1 MLGPLACL
9 ALGIALI
16 LTLILVFRFHAFL
29 ALTAAAIAVA
39 MLSDRIPLESSL
51 VLVTTEFGKTMGG
64 IGILIVFAAII
75 GKCLMD
81 SGAADRIVRSFTRVF
96 GEGREN
102 YSLLASGF
110 VLSIPVFF
118 DTVFYLLAPL
128 ARAAYARTKQNYV
141 LLVCSVAAGGVAAH
155 SLVPPTPGP
164 LLVAETLGVS
174 IGLTMLV
181 GIMASTVPVIMGGIV
196 YARWIARRM
205 PFVPGTILGVS
216 EEGLETTAAKPDSAL
231 PGFCISCA
239 PFVLP
244 IVMLAGTSIMK
255 PFITHE
261 KALVWITVLGDKNL
275 VFFLGALVAIGLLI
289 SQNRLGLRETMK
301 SLEPAIASGA
311 VIAFITCAGGAF
323 GKVLASAG
331 VGDVITEAS
340 EEWGFSLLIM
350 AFLTA
355 SLLRIAQ
362 GSTTVAMIT
371 TAGIVAPALATV
383 ELSYNP
389 VYLGCAIGFGGVG
402 FSWMNDSGF
411 WIFSQLTGLSE
422 AQTLKTWSAILTI
435 MAVTGILWTA
445 LLAKMLPLV

>member
-1 MLGPLACL
+1 
-9 ALGIALI
+9 
-16 LTLILVFRFHAFL
+16 
-29 ALTAAAIAVA
+29 
-39 MLSDRIPLESSL
+39 
-51 VLVTTEFGKTMGG
+51 
-64 IGILIVFAAII
+64 
-75 GKCLMD
+75 
-81 SGAADRIVRSFTRVF
+81 
-96 GEGREN
+96 
-102 YSLLASGF
+102 
-110 VLSIPVFF
+110 
-118 DTVFYLLAPL
+118 
-128 ARAAYARTKQNYV
+128 
-141 LLVCSVAAGGVAAH
+141 
-155 SLVPPTPGP
+155 
-164 LLVAETLGVS
+164 
-174 IGLTMLV
+174 
-181 GIMASTVPVIMGGIV
+181 
-196 YARWIARRM
+196 
-205 PFVPGTILGVS
+205 
-216 EEGLETTAAKPDSAL
+216 
-231 PGFCISCA
+231 
-239 PFVLP
+239 
-244 IVMLAGTSIMK
+244 MK

-331 VGDVITEAS
+331 VGDVIAAAS

-383 ELSYNP
+383 ELSYHP

-435 MAVTGILWTA
+435 MAITGILWTA